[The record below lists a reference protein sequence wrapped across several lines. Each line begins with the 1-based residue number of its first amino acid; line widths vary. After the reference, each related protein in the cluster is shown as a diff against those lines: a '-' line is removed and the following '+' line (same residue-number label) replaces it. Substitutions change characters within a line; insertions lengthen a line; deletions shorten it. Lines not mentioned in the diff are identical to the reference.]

1 MHTAS
6 VTAGDEQPGQGA
18 PRGGLSFLAGFM
30 QVLVLIGGIFC
41 GGLLF
46 LILVQLGLLPN
57 PKDAIWVGAIGGP
70 ISIGFAVGLQYLVEL
85 RGDPALA
92 RPIPVAADEP
102 GPVGAGK
109 SIRIWLS
116 HAGLALVGSIV
127 IALVLGLLGVE
138 VEEQEEIQ
146 KLVARADPFEISMLA
161 LGAVAMAPVVEELA
175 FRHFLW
181 RRMWWISGPAAA
193 YVVSALLFAAIHGNP
208 VGVLTYAWLGVVF
221 AHSYMRSG
229 RIWVPIAVHAT
240 NNAITLALLL
250 AGGGE
255 AAF

>member
-1 MHTAS
+1 ML
-6 VTAGDEQPGQGA
+6 G
-18 PRGGLSFLAGFM
+18 GFM
-30 QVLVLIGGIFC
+30 EVLVLVGGIFC

-46 LILVQLGLLPN
+46 VILIQLGLLPD
-57 PKDAIWVGAIGGP
+57 PKEAIWVGAIGGP
-70 ISIGFAVGLQYLVEL
+70 ISIGCAVGLQYLVES
-85 RGDPALA
+85 RGDPAMGK
-92 RPIPVAADEP
+92 PIPIGPDTP
-102 GPVGAGK
+102 GPLGAGA
-109 SIRIWLS
+109 SIRVWLA
-116 HAGLALVGSIV
+116 HAGLALVGSIA
-127 IALVLGLLGVE
+127 IALLLGVLGVE
-138 VEEQEEIQ
+138 VEEQEAIQ

-181 RRMWWISGPAAA
+181 RRLWWTSGPVVA
-193 YVVSALLFAAIHGNP
+193 YVLSALLFAAIHGNP

-221 AHSYMRSG
+221 AHSYQRTG